1 MQIDIFC
8 QVVDNY
14 GDIGVSWRLA
24 QQLSQHV
31 QVRLFVNNLNAFAS
45 IESRIQTLLPQQQVN
60 EVNICS
66 WQYASTCRPAA
77 IVIEAFGC
85 ELPKA
90 YQAKMPNQTELWLNL
105 EYLSAEAWVEDLHLM
120 PSPQPNGISKY
131 FYFPGFTLKTG
142 GLLRPNA
149 WQAAHQTDLTAT
161 APVLFWQRL
170 QLEQPTTQRTAFV
183 FPYPNAPLE
192 LLYTALAQDKN
203 SWTVLLAATAP
214 EPTFKVPTSLRI
226 QRLPFIQQADF
237 DTLLDYADLNIIRG
251 EDSFVRAIWATKP
264 FIWQPYLQEN
274 NTHLTKLRAWLERTP
289 LDASTQQL
297 IENWSTGT
305 VTLSALKTALTQLSP
320 WQQTCQHYARSLAQ
334 QSDLITQLL
343 AFCSQMGQKA
353 VK

>member
-24 QQLSQHV
+24 QQLAQQHH
-31 QVRLFVNNLNAFAS
+31 VRLFVNHLSAFAS
-45 IESRIQTLLPQQQVN
+45 IESRIQTELSQQKIDKI
-60 EVNICS
+60 EIGS
-66 WQYASTCRPAA
+66 WKYANTCRPAA

-85 ELPKA
+85 DIPLK
-90 YQAKMPNQTELWLNL
+90 YQAQMPDQTELWLNV
-105 EYLSAEAWVEDLHLM
+105 EYLSAEDWVEDLHLM
-120 PSPQPNGISKY
+120 QSPQPNGIRKH
-131 FYFPGFTLKTG
+131 FYFPGFTPKTG
-142 GLLRPNA
+142 GILRPND
-149 WQAAHQTDLTAT
+149 WQAVHTRDLSANNI
-161 APVLFWQRL
+161 LFWQRL
-170 QLEQPTTQRTAFV
+170 QLEQPTTQCTAFV

-192 LLYTALAQDKN
+192 LLYTALAQDEK

-214 EPTFKVPTSLRI
+214 EPTFEISPSLHI

-237 DTLLDYADLNIIRG
+237 DALMDYADLNIIRG

-264 FIWQPYLQEN
+264 FIWQPYLQED

-297 IENWSTGT
+297 IENWSTDT
-305 VTLSALKTALTQLSP
+305 VTLAALKSALTQLSQ
-320 WQQTCQHYARSLAQ
+320 WQQTCQDYALSLAQ
-334 QSDLITQLL
+334 QSDLTTQLL
-343 AFCSQMGQKA
+343 AFCSQMHQKA